1 MVASFL
7 TLVAGGMGFAI
18 RAGLLRIW
26 GEKFGFTQT
35 ELGAITGGGI
45 VGFGLMLL
53 LASQFTD
60 RVGYKSMLSI
70 GFVLHLLSVV
80 GTLAATSIYQ
90 VAGKDATFQ
99 CLYWSMFM
107 FAVGNGF
114 CETAINP
121 LVANIYPD
129 RKTHY
134 LNILHAGWPGGL
146 ISGGLSAK
154 R

>member
-1 MVASFL
+1 SIYEENASRLDATSNRLDPMETREDRGQLMAASFL

-35 ELGAITGGGI
+35 ELGTITGGGI

-70 GFVLHLLSVV
+70 GFALHLLS
-80 GTLAATSIYQ
+80 
-90 VAGKDATFQ
+90 
-99 CLYWSMFM
+99 
-107 FAVGNGF
+107 
-114 CETAINP
+114 
-121 LVANIYPD
+121 
-129 RKTHY
+129 
-134 LNILHAGWPGGL
+134 
-146 ISGGLSAK
+146 
-154 R
+154 